1 MNRLHSIA
9 LPVKKEM
16 EVFNRLFTETLRGHN
31 TDFQSMIDFIS
42 DKNGKRIRPLILLL
56 SAKLCGEPNEKSI
69 DYAVMLELLHTAT
82 LIHDDVVDN
91 TMERRGQLSVNA
103 KYDNRVAVLL
113 GDYILSMAI
122 TKAIL
127 SQNFTVLNIISG
139 LAQNLAEG
147 ELAQLIASQ
156 KLLYNEKRYFEVIW
170 KKTAFLLS
178 SCSEMGAISVNSNP
192 NEQEKLRLIGEN
204 LGMCFQI
211 KDDIFDYFDQGN
223 LGKPTGNDIRE
234 GKITLPLIYALDT
247 APKSESDQILALI
260 QARNYSQ
267 DAIGRL
273 TDFAKTHK
281 GIEYAY
287 SKMQEIKEKNLALL
301 NDFPDSDAKTNLIQ
315 LTDYIIEREK

>member
-1 MNRLHSIA
+1 MNKLHSIA
-9 LPVKKEM
+9 QPVDKEL
-16 EVFNRLFTETLRGHN
+16 EVFNKLFTETLRGHN
-31 TDFQSMIDFIS
+31 NDFQSMIDFIS
-42 DKNGKRIRPLILLL
+42 GKNGKRIRPLILLL

-113 GDYILSMAI
+113 GDYILAMAI

-127 SQNFTVLNIISG
+127 SQNFAVLDIISR

-147 ELAQLIASQ
+147 ELAQLIAS
-156 KLLYNEKRYFEVIW
+156 KELLFNEKRYFEVIW

-178 SCSEMGAISVNSNP
+178 SCSEMGAISVNATM
-192 NEQEKLRLIGEN
+192 EKQEKLRLIGEN

-211 KDDIFDYFDQGN
+211 KDDIFDYFDQGD

-234 GKITLPLIYALDT
+234 GKITLPLIYALNT
-247 APKSESDQILALI
+247 APESDSNQILDLMRN
-260 QARNYSQ
+260 RNYSQ
-267 DAIGRL
+267 ETVRQL
-273 TDFAKTHK
+273 TDFAKENK

-287 SKMQEIKEKNLALL
+287 SKMQEIKENTLELLKN
-301 NDFPDSDAKTNLIQ
+301 FPDSDAKISLIK
-315 LTDYIIEREK
+315 LSDYIIEREK

>member
-1 MNRLHSIA
+1 MNKLHSIA
-9 LPVKKEM
+9 HPVEKEM
-16 EVFNRLFTETLRGHN
+16 EIFTRIFTETLRGHDN
-31 TDFQSMIDFIS
+31 DFQSMIDFIS

-69 DYAVMLELLHTAT
+69 DYAVILELLHTAT

-113 GDYILSMAI
+113 GDYVLAMVI

-127 SQNFTVLNIISG
+127 SKNFAILNIIAR

-147 ELAQLIASQ
+147 ELAQLIAS
-156 KLLYNEKRYFEVIW
+156 KELLFNEKRYFEIIW

-178 SCSEMGAISVNSNP
+178 SCAEMGAISVDASP
-192 NEQEKLRLIGEN
+192 EKQEKLRLIGEN

-211 KDDIFDYFDQGN
+211 KDDIFDYFDQGS

-234 GKITLPLIYALDT
+234 GKITLPLIYALNA
-247 APKSESDQILALI
+247 APKSDSEQILTLI
-260 QARNYSQ
+260 QNRNYSQ
-267 DAIGRL
+267 ETIQQI
-273 TDFAKTHK
+273 TDFTKENK
-281 GIEYAY
+281 GIEYAC
-287 SKMQEIKEKNLALL
+287 SKMQELKENSFELL
-301 NDFPDSDAKTNLIQ
+301 NDFPDSTAKSSLKM
-315 LTDYIIEREK
+315 LCDYIIERER

>member
-1 MNRLHSIA
+1 MNKLHPIA
-9 LPVKKEM
+9 QPVNKEM
-16 EVFNRLFTETLRGHN
+16 EIFNRLFTEALRGHN
-31 TDFQSMIDFIS
+31 NDFQSMIDFIS
-42 DKNGKRIRPLILLL
+42 GKNGKRIRPLILLL

-113 GDYILSMAI
+113 GDYILAMAI

-127 SQNFTVLNIISG
+127 SQNFAVLDIISR

-147 ELAQLIASQ
+147 ELAQLIAS
-156 KLLYNEKRYFEVIW
+156 KDLLFNEKRYFEVIW

-178 SCSEMGAISVNSNP
+178 SCSEMGAISVNSCP
-192 NEQEKLRLIGEN
+192 EKQEKLRLIGEN

-211 KDDIFDYFDQGN
+211 KDDIFDYFDEGN

-234 GKITLPLIYALDT
+234 GKITLPLIHALNT
-247 APKSESDQILALI
+247 APKSDSIQILSLI
-260 QARNYSQ
+260 RNRNYSPETIRQ
-267 DAIGRL
+267 L
-273 TDFAKTHK
+273 TDFAKENK

-287 SKMQEIKEKNLALL
+287 SKMQEIKENTLELL
-301 NDFPDSDAKTNLIQ
+301 KDFPDSDAKISLIK
-315 LTDYIIEREK
+315 LSDYIIDREK

>member
-1 MNRLHSIA
+1 MNNLHTIA
-9 LPVKKEM
+9 KPVEKEM
-16 EVFNRLFTETLRGHN
+16 EVFNRLFTESLHGHN
-31 TDFQSMIDFIS
+31 SDFQSMIDFIS
-42 DKNGKRIRPLILLL
+42 GKNGKRIRPLILML

-113 GDYILSMAI
+113 GDYILAMAI
-122 TKAIL
+122 AKAIM
-127 SQNFTVLNIISG
+127 SQNFAVLDIISR

-147 ELAQLIASQ
+147 ELAQLIAS
-156 KLLYNEKRYFEVIW
+156 KELLYNEKHYFDVIW

-178 SCSEMGAISVNSNP
+178 SCSEMGAISVNATT
-192 NEQEKLRLIGEN
+192 EKQKKLRLIGEN

-223 LGKPTGNDIRE
+223 IGKPTGNDIRE
-234 GKITLPLIYALDT
+234 GKITLPLIYALNT
-247 APKSESDQILALI
+247 APKSVSERMFAIIQNRDFSPETIRQLI
-260 QARNYSQ
+260 
-267 DAIGRL
+267 
-273 TDFAKTHK
+273 DFAKENN
-281 GIEYAY
+281 GIEYAQ
-287 SKMQEIKEKNLALL
+287 SKMQEIKENTIALL
-301 NDFPDSDAKTNLIQ
+301 SDFPDSEAKTSLIQ